1 LISGYK
7 ESPDERAFKGRLI
20 EDLFR
25 QFPDGVA
32 HDDRNFLLS
41 QKKQVLFLKRHKKKP
56 AFFGKRASQVHHLL
70 KIVVNQ

>member
-20 EDLFR
+20 EDLFG

-41 QKKQVLFLKRHKKKP
+41 QKKQVLFLERHKKKP
-56 AFFGKRASQVHHLL
+56 AFRKSGPKLSSIF
-70 KIVVNQ
+70 